1 MPTQISDPE
10 AFGLTRVG
18 GRPPFFTYLKEVVK
32 RRDFIFSLA
41 KFRIEAE
48 NQRNRLGMGW
58 VLLKPLLNAAVF
70 GLVFGTLMK
79 SRLETPNFL
88 EFLFIGVFL
97 FEFFSGSLAVGSKS
111 IVSNSSLVQ
120 SLSFP
125 RMSLPI
131 SVVTQK
137 FLQLLPTTVLLLL
150 ILIGMGHPPRVEW
163 LLLIPLF
170 ALFYAF
176 VLGVVL
182 IVARLTV
189 HFRDLI
195 NIIPFVNRFF
205 FYTTGIFFSFEIR
218 FADQPQLIEAVQY
231 QPIYAILS
239 LGRSILLGTNPLYE
253 MNPQLWWIV
262 GVWTIVVFVL
272 GIIFFWQAE
281 ERYGRVD

>member
-170 ALFYAF
+170 MMFYAF

-262 GVWTIVVFVL
+262 GVWTLVVFVL